1 MDKLSQ
7 KVISCFLIFCMMV
20 IILPVAAFAAED
32 TDTAVQS
39 VIEQLEAI
47 DSLQTMQNN
56 RSSYTVSSRY
66 NVNTTDTA
74 IISAHETA
82 RAGYEGYVNEMFA
95 ARIAAQQAYNALSDE
110 QKAQIDSDL
119 VAKLDDELS
128 TVFNSGTYS
137 VSPREDEYSFEAV
150 DAEFGY
156 AYEVS
161 NHMVSGNIPQTFILV
176 DTSDGATTWTPS
188 GKYVYGESNYDVTY
202 CCDVQTGLE
211 YGSDYKRINLE
222 DSNYY
227 GDSAAR
233 HIRAIL
239 QNSYP
244 YVTINEMKDS
254 LRAGGLDSD
263 FVADLTRADIIA
275 AVQMAVWT
283 YANAEDGAEDGLGYF
298 ASVDVTR
305 NIGAYFTPLHDY
317 SNESWDWYP
326 GKRLTT
332 YDARAAYRVNN
343 LAYYLCNLPGV
354 EATDDQI
361 IISDV
366 KVARAEL
373 IAGEE
378 DIYNIGLYVYLNEGV
393 HSGDNITITASSYSQ
408 DSDVATGRTSIYATD
423 DNCYA
428 LYVKAK
434 YGDTIKVV
442 VEGTQYLSRGVYFYE
457 PEGGRD
463 VSQCLVGVA
472 EGATPV
478 KAEMSFVLQE
488 DIEEKG
494 LRIYKTE
501 NGTDLPISDIVFNIY
516 KVLLT
521 DGESLSEKPT
531 AEEIALY
538 ATAENLTGTV
548 TTDSTGYASIALD
561 EGTYLIVEEENSKVK
576 EPVDPFYIQIPMTVN
591 VTSQDGTITAETY
604 DIVSIYPK
612 NEPVEE
618 PEEPPVN
625 PPTPDQVT
633 GSFEILKYDAL
644 DNDIVLEGAQFEVY
658 RAATES
664 DADSSIVVCDG
675 VQYAVI
681 PVMVNGEKLVLTT
694 DENGTATSPELTC
707 GTYFLVETEAP
718 RGYQLLDEAVS
729 VTVISGTM
737 TVNATVEIPNEP
749 GRLLPETGGIGTTWM
764 LVIGGCLVAGATILL
779 VTKKRMRYYE

>member
-1 MDKLSQ
+1 MNEVSQ
-7 KVISCFLIFCMMV
+7 KVISCFLIFCMTV
-20 IILPVAAFAAED
+20 VILPMTAFAAED
-32 TDTAVQS
+32 TDTAVQN

-47 DSLQTMQNN
+47 DSLQTMQNE
-56 RSSYTVSSRY
+56 RSSYIANGRY

-74 IISAHETA
+74 IISAHEIA
-82 RAGYEGYVNEMFA
+82 RTGYEGYVNEMFA
-95 ARIAAQQAYNALSDE
+95 ARIAAQQAYNALSDA

-119 VAKLDDELS
+119 VVKLDDELS

-150 DAEFGY
+150 DAALGY

-202 CCDVQTGLE
+202 CCDVETGLE

-227 GDSAAR
+227 GASAAR

-244 YVTINEMKDS
+244 YVTINEMKDR
-254 LRAGGLDSD
+254 LRAGGLDSE

-283 YANAEDGAEDGLGYF
+283 YANAWDGAEDGLGYF
-298 ASVDVTR
+298 ASIDVAR
-305 NIGAYFTPLHDY
+305 NIGTYFTPLHDY

-326 GKRLTT
+326 GKGLTS

-361 IISDV
+361 VISDV
-366 KVARAEL
+366 KVTRAEL
-373 IAGEE
+373 LAGEE
-378 DIYNIGLYVYLNEGV
+378 DIYSIGLYVYLNECV
-393 HSGDNITITASSYSQ
+393 HSEDNITITASSYSPN
-408 DSDVATGRTSIYATD
+408 SDVATGRTSLCATD

-428 LYVKAK
+428 LYVNAK
-434 YGDTIKVV
+434 YGDTIEVV
-442 VEGTQYLSRGVYFYE
+442 VEGTQYLSKGVYFYE

-472 EGATPV
+472 EGKTPV
-478 KAEMSFVLQE
+478 KAEMSFVLQQ
-488 DIEEKG
+488 DIEKTG

-501 NGTDLPISDIVFNIY
+501 NRTVLPISDIVFNIY
-516 KVLLT
+516 KVLLA

-538 ATAENLTGTV
+538 TTTENLMGSA
-548 TTDSTGYASIALD
+548 TTDSTGYASISLD
-561 EGTYLIVEEENSKVK
+561 NGTYLIVEEENSKVK
-576 EPVDPFYIQIPMTVN
+576 EPVDPFYVQIPMTVN
-591 VTSQDGTITAETY
+591 VTSQDGTTIFETF
-604 DIVSIYPK
+604 DIVSVYPK
-612 NEPVEE
+612 NEPVEK
-618 PEEPPVN
+618 PEEPPVI
-625 PPTPDQVT
+625 PSTPDQVT

-644 DNDIVLEGAQFEVY
+644 DKDIVLEDAQFEVY

-664 DADSSIVVCDG
+664 DTDFSIVVCDG

-694 DENGTATSPELTC
+694 DESGMATSPELTC
-707 GTYFLVETEAP
+707 GTYFLVEIEAP
-718 RGYQLLDEAVS
+718 KGYQLLNEAVS
-729 VTVISGTM
+729 VTVISNTM
-737 TVNATVEIPNEP
+737 TVNATVEIPNQP
-749 GRLLPETGGIGTTWM
+749 GSLLPETGGVGTTWM
-764 LVIGGCLVAGATILL
+764 LVIGSCLVAGVTILL
-779 VTKKRMRYYE
+779 VVKRRMRYYE